1 MATPTMERQRT
12 TEYRRVASSRT
23 RGEYREMRAVG
34 NAVAVPDYARPF
46 PKPSTR
52 PVAKPAP
59 KTTVKPSVSQEERNR
74 AYAKAKKKRLLRTF
88 CQIAGVAIMC
98 SLMIYR
104 YAMILET
111 NDKITK
117 LNQQIAAME
126 YDNQFLAA
134 KLDSALELG
143 ALESYAAG
151 ELGMMR
157 PETSQVFYVDINMGD
172 SFIEETET
180 DNRTLQGTPGALMHA
195 IRVLK

>member
-1 MATPTMERQRT
+1 MERQKT
-12 TEYRRVASSRT
+12 TGYRRVANSHT
-23 RGEYREMRAVG
+23 RVGYREMTTVG
-34 NAVAVPDYARPF
+34 SAATMPDY
-46 PKPSTR
+46 TR
-52 PVAKPAP
+52 PYPNTKPAP
-59 KTTVKPSVSQEERNR
+59 KVAPKPSVVEKERSR
-74 AYAKAKKKRLLRTF
+74 TYQKAKKKQILRTF
-88 CQIAGVAIMC
+88 CQIAGVFIMC

-111 NDKITK
+111 NDKISK
-117 LNQQIAAME
+117 LNQKVASME

-143 ALESYAAG
+143 ALESYATE

-172 SFIEETET
+172 TMVEETET
-180 DNRTLQGTPGALMHA
+180 ENRTLQGAPGALMHA